1 MDKRRIAATVRGLV
15 QGVSFRAAAR
25 AEARRLG
32 LTGWVRNQA
41 DGSVTLEAQG
51 PAARV
56 DELVAW
62 CRQGPPMADV
72 SGVEVADRPVLADEE
87 GFAIRH

>member
-15 QGVSFRAAAR
+15 QGVSFRAATR
-25 AEARRLG
+25 SEARRLG

-41 DGSVTLEAQG
+41 DGSVALEAQG

-56 DELVAW
+56 EDLVAW
-62 CRQGPPMADV
+62 CRQGPPLADV
-72 SGVEVADRPVLADEE
+72 SGVEVDDLAVVTGED